1 MKRILLLLSTLI
13 LVCISCTGGKKNKS
27 SKGPLDSNRTVT
39 VTLNQ
44 FWGGMPTCELER
56 KDGKDNLLASYI
68 VKAGTKDST
77 VYASKAIEKTTAD
90 SIFAAADRVNFNLDN
105 VYGTGDDKTGM
116 TAIISLKKKKI
127 PQSVSFFRMKNVSDL
142 PADIQQLV
150 RLMNEIAPDDFKLF

>member
-1 MKRILLLLSTLI
+1 MKRIFFLFPVLI
-13 LVCISCTGGKKNKS
+13 LFCFSCLGGKKNKS
-27 SKGPLDSNRTVT
+27 SKGPLNSNRTVT

-68 VKAGTKDST
+68 IKSGAKDST
-77 VYASKAIEKTTAD
+77 VYASALIEKTIAD
-90 SIFAAADRVNFNLDN
+90 SIFAAADRVNFNPDN
-105 VYGTGDDKTGM
+105 VYGSSDDKTGM

-142 PADIQQLV
+142 PADVQQLV
-150 RLMNEIAPDDFKLF
+150 IRMNAIAPEGFKLY